1 MLYSIKDREDLEN
14 LEELVSL
21 QDQVK
26 VVRLQDK
33 LGKQNFHEDMRKVF
47 EPVTKSIENTSQNI
61 TKTIAETCLEN
72 NQAIENL
79 NNKLLE
85 KMNDRG
91 ILASYLMSPLSKITN
106 PENASQF
113 KFVKYPSSNR
123 VNDLKIHNSIPITL
137 HGNMLTFRDTNKQF
151 EFKGDLLEMITN
163 SKFNVDLASL
173 SDKKLMYDFAKE
185 MKFDTKAVGNKSI
198 RDRKLIKLLNSP
210 GLMVSASG
218 ISKTIFLSS
227 DPNEL
232 CDRLK
237 LLLQEKQAGN
247 NSVIINDEIGV
258 IIDKLLEYK
267 CITKKQHKQ
276 ILITHIIVSIPKYK
290 YSYKCM

>member
-14 LEELVSL
+14 LNELASL

-26 VVRLQDK
+26 AVRLQDK
-33 LGKQNFHEDMRKVF
+33 LGKQNFHEDMKKVF
-47 EPVTKSIENTSQNI
+47 EPVTKSLENTSQNI
-61 TKTIAETCLEN
+61 TKTITETSIKN

-85 KMNDRG
+85 IMNDRG

-113 KFVKYPSSNR
+113 KLVRDSNSNR
-123 VNDLKIHNSIPITL
+123 VNDLKINKTVPITL
-137 HGNMLTFRDTNKQF
+137 YNNMLTFRDTGKEF
-151 EFKGDLLEMITN
+151 ELKADLLKMIAN
-163 SKFNVDLASL
+163 KNYNVDLASL

-185 MKFDTKAVGNKSI
+185 MNFDLKAQGNKST
-198 RDRKLIKLLNSP
+198 RDRTLIKLLKP
-210 GLMVSASG
+210 PAIMASG
-218 ISKTIFLSS
+218 ASSTIFLSS
-227 DPNEL
+227 DPDEL

-247 NSVIINDEIGV
+247 NSDIINQEIV
-258 IIDKLLEYK
+258 AIVDK
-267 CITKKQHKQ
+267 
-276 ILITHIIVSIPKYK
+276 V
-290 YSYKCM
+290 